1 METDSGSV
9 SPGSNPSPAALRSCD
24 HSGEITLVPNRASS
38 KATATAPLVSA
49 CLSRNGGRFM
59 VLNPGCKDIG
69 DVAVLEIAQDAFDYA
84 HPVGQHQG
92 QPVAIA
98 RFAISKGDAADHA
111 AQS

>member
-1 METDSGSV
+1 
-9 SPGSNPSPAALRSCD
+9 
-24 HSGEITLVPNRASS
+24 
-38 KATATAPLVSA
+38 
-49 CLSRNGGRFM
+49 M